1 MHCVVIVAQLAEQRI
16 VVPRVAGSSPVS
28 HPSHRHGVSMKRVY
42 LSSADNKIA
51 GVCGGFAESLS
62 IDPTFIRL
70 LFVAVFL
77 SPLVSTAVLFYLL
90 CWIVIPRDPGYSK

>member
-1 MHCVVIVAQLAEQRI
+1 VV
-16 VVPRVAGSSPVS
+16 
-28 HPSHRHGVSMKRVY
+28 MKRVY
-42 LSSADNKIA
+42 LSKTENKIA
-51 GVCGGFAESLS
+51 GVCGGFAESLN